1 MAGTR
6 LFVGNIPYAA
16 TEQDLRELF
25 ERSGSKVGS
34 VRIITDFDTG
44 RSKGYA
50 FVEMGTPE
58 EAEKAI
64 RELNSFN
71 LNGRSIVVNEARP
84 RNDAGPNRGAGRGRS
99 R

>member
-1 MAGTR
+1 MTNTK
-6 LFVGNIPYAA
+6 LFVGNSPYST
-16 TEQDLRELF
+16 TEQDLKALF
-25 ERSGSKVGS
+25 ERSGAKVAS
-34 VRIITDFDTG
+34 VRVITDFDTG

-50 FVEMGTPE
+50 FVEMATGD

-64 RELNSFN
+64 KDLNNFN

-84 RNDAGPNRGAGRGRS
+84 RAGGGAAGGEAGRR

>member
-1 MAGTR
+1 MSGTR
-6 LFVGNIPYAA
+6 LFVGNIPYSS
-16 TEQDLRELF
+16 TEQELRDLF
-25 ERSGSKVGS
+25 ARSGSVSS

-50 FVEMGTPE
+50 FVEMATPDD
-58 EAEKAI
+58 AEKAV
-64 RELNSFN
+64 RELHNLS

-84 RNDAGPNRGAGRGRS
+84 RPGGGPKS